1 MSAGDMQALLLTL
14 KLASTVTIILLFFGI
29 PFSWW
34 LARSHSKLTSL
45 LTALVAMPLI
55 LPPTVLGFYL
65 LLLLGPE
72 GPVGKITTQLGIG
85 LFPFTFSGLVI
96 ASIIYS
102 LPFTVQPL
110 VSAFEAIPGRTLEVA
125 STLRASPIDAFFSKL
140 VCSATAVME
149 RIASEICAHCS
160 SNSTG

>member
-85 LFPFTFSGLVI
+85 LLGYYNT
-96 ASIIYS
+96 
-102 LPFTVQPL
+102 
-110 VSAFEAIPGRTLEVA
+110 
-125 STLRASPIDAFFSKL
+125 
-140 VCSATAVME
+140 
-149 RIASEICAHCS
+149 
-160 SNSTG
+160 